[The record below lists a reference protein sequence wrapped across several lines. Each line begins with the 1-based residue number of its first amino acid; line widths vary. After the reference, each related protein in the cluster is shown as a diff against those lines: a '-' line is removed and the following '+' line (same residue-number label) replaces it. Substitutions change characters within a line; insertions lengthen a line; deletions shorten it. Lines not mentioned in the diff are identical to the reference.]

1 MLGELLKKIKMRLF
15 SHYSNMSF
23 GYFSSKNSGDLINLI
38 NEQPTKALESFKQL
52 SLLGSHFINTIILM
66 SLAFL
71 MTFSFGVMA
80 LLLGIFL
87 LIIFL
92 KMNTYV
98 QKLSRIAAK
107 ENGILTKWLIQTL
120 HGFKYLISTNQI
132 NSLKH
137 RVNALNKQLQE
148 TQSYVRKLQISLK
161 NKDEEIFILKKSLT
175 IKKSNDTGDGT
186 KTPKT
191 NDLLYIMQA

>member
-1 MLGELLKKIKMRLF
+1 MEQYNDLRKSRKLNLNG
-15 SHYSNMSF
+15 NM
-23 GYFSSKNSGDLINLI
+23 
-38 NEQPTKALESFKQL
+38 
-52 SLLGSHFINTIILM
+52 
-66 SLAFL
+66 
-71 MTFSFGVMA
+71 
-80 LLLGIFL
+80 
-87 LIIFL
+87 
-92 KMNTYV
+92 
-98 QKLSRIAAK
+98 AK
-107 ENGILTKWLIQTL
+107 
-120 HGFKYLISTNQI
+120 NQI